1 MWFDFYVLVK
11 HFTEKSPPNG
21 KKFLPGLGHLPVAWT
36 IWPLGVVQFQGEALT
51 DDMDTQVGQ
60 AQPCSDPTGDR
71 RRKSKFLDFSMSVKS
86 EELLHPLDFTP
97 APLCSKQSLETVTFL
112 RSGFFVDLMKCE
124 SLNALGGF
132 LTSSVAYWGGQQ
144 TPAICFCRNSE
155 LRMDF
160 TILNFERKII
170 QRRISCDL
178 IKSHEIQIFVSVN
191 KDLLEYSHAH

>member
-1 MWFDFYVLVK
+1 M
-11 HFTEKSPPNG
+11 
-21 KKFLPGLGHLPVAWT
+21 
-36 IWPLGVVQFQGEALT
+36 VQIQGEALT

-71 RRKSKFLDFSMSVKS
+71 RWKSKFLDFSMSVKS

-132 LTSSVAYWGGQQ
+132 LTSSWH
-144 TPAICFCRNSE
+144 IE
-155 LRMDF
+155 
-160 TILNFERKII
+160 E
-170 QRRISCDL
+170 
-178 IKSHEIQIFVSVN
+178 VS
-191 KDLLEYSHAH
+191 KHRPSAFAGTLS